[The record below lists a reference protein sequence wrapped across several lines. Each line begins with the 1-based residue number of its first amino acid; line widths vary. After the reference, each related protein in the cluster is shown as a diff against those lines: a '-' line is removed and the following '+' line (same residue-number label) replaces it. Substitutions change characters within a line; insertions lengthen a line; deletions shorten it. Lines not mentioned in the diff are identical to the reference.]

1 MLGIICGTGCNEV
14 WRGWWGGVLVTGRFP
29 IFVAGPARASTA
41 VLGAGGVARA
51 GRPVSLCAPP
61 FQPLER
67 PPVRRAPFS
76 LAHGGARPQP
86 SRQPPL
92 NPRLAGWLLWLAGFV
107 PAVRGRLLLKCFMDV
122 STTPAL
128 LALTRQQVFELFF
141 QGPVMKKQFKNSL
154 AGLGYRVSDMRFAV
168 RRFWRRWFGR
178 FVWGLCFRSAWRFS
192 VALEVRWLVQ
202 SFCQSGAFPVVAV
215 LGSVG
220 LVAALVRWLPG
231 PWWLQFGVAVVGSL
245 RAAWFLVRRL

>member
-1 MLGIICGTGCNEV
+1 MARLVGRRSGNRTVPHI
-14 WRGWWGGVLVTGRFP
+14 RGRTRARQHCRARGRWSG
-29 IFVAGPARASTA
+29 ARGPASQFVRTTVSAIWKSVCAPRPLLAALFVGAPRQLARQPATPEGTPSGCQASCLRRG
-41 VLGAGGVARA
+41 LGA
-51 GRPVSLCAPP
+51 
-61 FQPLER
+61 
-67 PPVRRAPFS
+67 
-76 LAHGGARPQP
+76 
-86 SRQPPL
+86 
-92 NPRLAGWLLWLAGFV
+92 
-107 PAVRGRLLLKCFMDV
+107 AVRGRLLLKCFMDV

-220 LVAALVRWLPG
+220 LVA
-231 PWWLQFGVAVVGSL
+231 
-245 RAAWFLVRRL
+245 